1 MRESLRGCLKTSL
14 VKAEIM
20 KLLDVLNG
28 QRTETP
34 PIWMMRQ
41 AGRHLPE
48 YLEVRASC
56 KDFIDFCFSPDK
68 AAEVTLQPIRRY
80 DMDAAI
86 LFADILL
93 IPIGL
98 GRKVEFIKG
107 TGPVLEPIDLEGISK
122 ITVNGAA
129 ERINSVWETVER
141 VRAGLPADKALIGF
155 AGGPWTVATYMI
167 EGKGSPHKEIAK
179 RFAYEHPEAMADL
192 LSALV
197 ESSADYLIGQ
207 ARAGANVLKIFE
219 SWAEG
224 LAPDL
229 FDRLV
234 LNPTRDIISRI
245 RAAGIDVPIL
255 GFPRGSGLNAIRY
268 AHETGITA
276 IAAGTQMPLDDFR
289 ATLPEN
295 MPIQG
300 NLDPLALRIGGTT
313 LYRSVE
319 AVLRDAAGGPHIFNL
334 GHGVTPD
341 VKIENV
347 QAVVDHIRGK
357 EPNYV

>member
-1 MRESLRGCLKTSL
+1 
-14 VKAEIM
+14 M
-20 KLLDVLNG
+20 KLIDVLNG
-28 QRTETP
+28 QTADTA

-48 YLEVRASC
+48 YLKIRATC
-56 KDFIDFCFSPDK
+56 KDFIEFCFTPDK

-107 TGPVLEPIDLEGISK
+107 TGPVLEPIDVEGISK
-122 ITVNGAA
+122 LSVNGAA
-129 ERINSVWETVER
+129 DRIDSVWETVER
-141 VRAGLPADKALIGF
+141 VRAQLPKDKALIGF
-155 AGGPWTVATYMI
+155 AGAPWTVATYMI
-167 EGKGSPHKEIAK
+167 EGRGSPNKEIAK
-179 RFAYEHPEAMADL
+179 RFAYENSEAMADL

-197 ESSADYLIGQ
+197 ESTADYLIGQ
-207 ARAGANVLKIFE
+207 AKAGANVLKIFE

-234 LNPTRDIISRI
+234 INPTRDIISKV
-245 RAAGIDVPIL
+245 RAAGIEVPIM

-276 IAAGTQMPLDDFR
+276 IAAGTQMPMDDFR

-295 MPIQG
+295 MPVQG

-319 AVLRDAAGGPHIFNL
+319 AVLRDVKGGPHIFNL

>member
-1 MRESLRGCLKTSL
+1 
-14 VKAEIM
+14 M

-28 QRTETP
+28 QQTETP

-48 YLEVRASC
+48 YLEIRATC
-56 KDFIDFCFSPDK
+56 KNFIDFCFTPDK
-68 AAEVTLQPIRRY
+68 AAEVTLQPIQRY

-98 GRKVEFIKG
+98 GRKVDFIKG
-107 TGPVLEPIDLEGISK
+107 TGPVLEPIDVDGIAK
-122 ITVNGAA
+122 LTVGGAA
-129 ERINSVWETVER
+129 DRISSIYETVER
-141 VRAGLPADKALIGF
+141 VRAGLAPEKTLIGF

-167 EGKGSPHKEIAK
+167 EGKGSPTKEIAK
-179 RFAYEHPEAMADL
+179 RFAYENPEAMSDL
-192 LSALV
+192 LAALV
-197 ESSADYLIGQ
+197 ESTADYLIGQ
-207 ARAGANVLKIFE
+207 ANAGANVLKIFE

-234 LNPTRDIISRI
+234 INPTRDIITRV
-245 RAAGIDVPIL
+245 RAAGITVPIM

-276 IAAGTQMPLDDFR
+276 IAAGTQMPMEDFR
-289 ATLPEN
+289 STIPEG
-295 MPIQG
+295 MPVQG

>member
-1 MRESLRGCLKTSL
+1 L
-14 VKAEIM
+14 
-20 KLLDVLNG
+20 
-28 QRTETP
+28 
-34 PIWMMRQ
+34 
-41 AGRHLPE
+41 
-48 YLEVRASC
+48 AS
-56 KDFIDFCFSPDK
+56 
-68 AAEVTLQPIRRY
+68 
-80 DMDAAI
+80 
-86 LFADILL
+86 
-93 IPIGL
+93 
-98 GRKVEFIKG
+98 
-107 TGPVLEPIDLEGISK
+107 
-122 ITVNGAA
+122 
-129 ERINSVWETVER
+129 
-141 VRAGLPADKALIGF
+141 DKALIGF

-167 EGKGSPHKEIAK
+167 EGKGSPNKEIAK
-179 RFAYEHPEAMADL
+179 RFAYENPEAMADL
-192 LSALV
+192 LAALV
-197 ESSADYLIGQ
+197 ESTAAYMIGQ
-207 ARAGANVLKIFE
+207 AKAGANVLKIFE

-224 LAPDL
+224 LAPEL

-234 LNPTRDIISRI
+234 LNPTRDIISHI
-245 RAAGIDVPIL
+245 RAAGITVPIL
-255 GFPRGSGLNAIRY
+255 GFPRGAGLNAIRY

-295 MPIQG
+295 MPLQG

-347 QAVVDHIRGK
+347 QAVVDHIRGL

>member
-1 MRESLRGCLKTSL
+1 MAPK
-14 VKAEIM
+14 IIN
-20 KLLDVLNG
+20 VLNG
-28 QRTETP
+28 KASAIP
-34 PIWMMRQ
+34 PIWFMRQ

-48 YLEVRASC
+48 YLEVRATA

-68 AAEVTLQPIRRY
+68 AAKVTLQPIDRY

-98 GRKVEFIKG
+98 GRKVEFVKG
-107 TGPVLEPIDLEGISK
+107 TGPVLEPIKSSDIANLK
-122 ITVNGAA
+122 IDGAA
-129 ERINSVWETVER
+129 DRISSVYETVSK
-141 VRAGLPADKALIGF
+141 VRSALDKDKALIGF
-155 AGGPWTVATYMI
+155 CGGPWTVATYMI
-167 EGKGSPHKEIAK
+167 EGKGSPTKEIAK
-179 RFAYEHPEAMADL
+179 RFAYENPEAMADL
-192 LSALV
+192 LEALV
-197 ESSADYLIGQ
+197 VSSADYLIGQ
-207 ARAGANVLKIFE
+207 ARAGADALKIFE

-224 LAPDL
+224 LNPEM

-234 LNPTRDIISRI
+234 INPTRDIILKV
-245 RAAGIDVPIL
+245 RAAGIEVPIM

-295 MPIQG
+295 MPVQG

-319 AVLRDAAGGPHIFNL
+319 AVLRDSKGGPHIFNL

>member
-1 MRESLRGCLKTSL
+1 M
-14 VKAEIM
+14 M
-20 KLLDVLNG
+20 KLLNVLKG
-28 QRTETP
+28 ERTETP

-48 YLEVRASC
+48 YLEIRATC
-56 KDFIDFCFSPDK
+56 KNFIDFCFTPEK

-98 GRKVEFIKG
+98 GRSVDFIKG
-107 TGPVLEPIDLEGISK
+107 TGPVLEPIDVEGISK
-122 ITVNGAA
+122 LTVSGGA
-129 ERINSVWETVER
+129 ERIKSVLETVER
-141 VRAGLPADKALIGF
+141 VRSELSKDKALIGF

-167 EGKGSPHKEIAK
+167 EGKGSPNKEIAK
-179 RFAYEHPEAMADL
+179 RFAYENPEAMADL
-192 LSALV
+192 LAALV
-197 ESSADYLIGQ
+197 ESTAEYLIGQ
-207 ARAGANVLKIFE
+207 AKSGANVLKIFE

-229 FDRLV
+229 FDRV
-234 LNPTRDIISRI
+234 VINPTRDIISRV
-245 RAAGIDVPIL
+245 RAAGIMVPII
-255 GFPRGSGLNAIRY
+255 GFPRGAGLNAIRY
-268 AHETGITA
+268 AHETGITG
-276 IAAGTQMPLDDFR
+276 IAAGTQMPLDDYR
-289 ATLPEN
+289 ATLPEG
-295 MPIQG
+295 MSLQG

-347 QAVVDHIRGK
+347 QAVVDHVRGK

>member
-1 MRESLRGCLKTSL
+1 
-14 VKAEIM
+14 M
-20 KLLDVLNG
+20 KLIDVLNG
-28 QRTETP
+28 QTADTA

-48 YLEVRASC
+48 YLKIRATC
-56 KDFIDFCFSPDK
+56 KDFIEFCFTPDK

-107 TGPVLEPIDLEGISK
+107 TGPVLEPIDVEGISK
-122 ITVNGAA
+122 LSVNGAA
-129 ERINSVWETVER
+129 DRIDSVWETVER
-141 VRAGLPADKALIGF
+141 VRAQLPKDKALIGF

-167 EGKGSPHKEIAK
+167 EGRGSPNKEIAK
-179 RFAYEHPEAMADL
+179 RFAYENSEAMADL

-197 ESSADYLIGQ
+197 ESTADYLIGQ
-207 ARAGANVLKIFE
+207 AKAGANVLKIFE

-234 LNPTRDIISRI
+234 INPTRDIISKV
-245 RAAGIDVPIL
+245 RAAGIEVPIM

-276 IAAGTQMPLDDFR
+276 IAAGTQMPMDDFR
-289 ATLPEN
+289 ATLPDG
-295 MPIQG
+295 MPVQG
-300 NLDPLALRIGGTT
+300 NLDPLALRIGGST

-347 QAVVDHIRGK
+347 QAVVDHIRGL

>member
-1 MRESLRGCLKTSL
+1 
-14 VKAEIM
+14 M
-20 KLLDVLNG
+20 KLIDVLNG
-28 QRTETP
+28 TETDVP
-34 PIWMMRQ
+34 PIWFMRQ

-48 YLEVRASC
+48 YLEVRSTC
-56 KDFIDFCFSPDK
+56 RDFIDFCFTPEK

-98 GRKVEFIKG
+98 GRDVKFIKG
-107 TGPVLEPIDLEGISK
+107 TGPVLEPITVGDISK
-122 ITVNGAA
+122 LTVSGAA
-129 ERINSVWETVER
+129 DRISSVYETVQR
-141 VRAGLPADKALIGF
+141 VRSGLSSDKALIGF

-167 EGKGSPHKEIAK
+167 EGKGSPTKEIAN
-179 RFAYEHPEAMADL
+179 RFAYENPEAMADL
-192 LSALV
+192 LTALV
-197 ESSADYLIGQ
+197 ESSAEYLIAQ
-207 ARAGANVLKIFE
+207 AKAGANALKIFE

-234 LNPTRDIISRI
+234 INPTRDIISRI
-245 RAAGIDVPIL
+245 RAAGIEVPIL

-276 IAAGTQMPLDDFR
+276 IAAGTQMPLEDFR
-289 ATLPEN
+289 ATVPEG

-300 NLDPLALRIGGTT
+300 NLDPLALRIGGRV
-313 LYRSVE
+313 LRKSVE
-319 AVLRDAAGGPHIFNL
+319 SVLRDAQGGPYIFNL

-347 QAVVDHIRGK
+347 QAVIDHIRGK
-357 EPNYV
+357 EPNYVG